1 MKLVIVESPTK
12 AKTISKFLGKG
23 YSVKSSFGHVRDLP
37 RGDMGIDT
45 EHDFAP
51 RYVIPRA
58 ARKNVTDLRKTA
70 AKATTIIF
78 ATDEDREGEAISWHL
93 REIFIKEIK
102 EGIGDKK
109 LQRIAF
115 HEITKE
121 AIDEAL
127 KNPREIDLHLV
138 DAQQARRVLDR
149 LVGYNLSPLLWA
161 KVAKGLSAGRVQSVA
176 LRFIV
181 EREREIQ
188 AFKTEEYW
196 TIEGMFENKNKAPF
210 EAKLTKIGDEQLEK
224 FSIKTEGE
232 AKKIVDALALTAFS
246 VTSVTTKTSRRSPA
260 APYTTSTLQQDAN
273 RKLGFSAKQTM
284 MLAQQLYEGIAI
296 GDEGHVGL
304 ITYMRTD
311 AVNLSEQFLKESRAV
326 IEKSFGAIAVP
337 DQPRH
342 YKAKSRLAQ
351 EAHEAIRPS
360 SANRHPALIKDYLEA
375 NQYKLYDLIWRRAM
389 ASQMRDAELE
399 TTSADILGAE
409 KYNFRASGTRVTFD
423 GFLALYPDNEKPA
436 EIPALAE
443 GETVTAKEI
452 LPKQHFTEPPAR
464 FSDASLVKIME
475 ENGIG
480 RPSTYAPTIGTLIER
495 NYAERIEGRRLKPT
509 EIAFVVND
517 LLVEN
522 FPIIVDYQFT
532 AKMEEGLDEI
542 AEGNKE
548 WIPVIREFYEPF
560 KKNLDEKAELL
571 EKMEIPSDEKC
582 DLCGKP
588 MVIKM
593 GRFGKFLGCT
603 GYPEC
608 KGIKRLGKTGE
619 VLPEEKTDE
628 KCSTCDAPM
637 KVKYGRFGA
646 FLSCSRYP
654 ECKTIKPML
663 KLIGMK
669 CPTCSVG
676 DVAERRTKRGKHFWG
691 CSRYPDCE
699 YTSWTNPLLPPKDKS
714 QSGTEAE
721 ANP

>member
-1 MKLVIVESPTK
+1 M
-12 AKTISKFLGKG
+12 
-23 YSVKSSFGHVRDLP
+23 KSSFGHVRDLP
-37 RGDMGIDT
+37 KGDMGIDT
-45 EHDFAP
+45 EHDFLPHYVVP
-51 RYVIPRA
+51 RT
-58 ARKNVTDLRKTA
+58 ARKNLTDLRKTA
-70 AKATTIIF
+70 AKADTIIF

-93 REIFIKEIK
+93 LEVFKKEIK
-102 EGIGDKK
+102 EGIEGKT

-121 AIDEAL
+121 AIAEAL
-127 KNPREIDLHLV
+127 KNPREIDLHMV
-138 DAQQARRVLDR
+138 NAQQARRILDR

-161 KVAKGLSAGRVQSVA
+161 KITKGLSAGRVQSVA

-188 AFKTEEYW
+188 AFKAEEYW
-196 TIEGMFENKNKAPF
+196 TIEGIFENKEKASF
-210 EAKLTKIGDEQLEK
+210 EAKLVKIGEESLEK
-224 FSIKTEGE
+224 FSITAEAD
-232 AKKIVDALALTAFS
+232 AKKIIDALVSASFNVNA
-246 VTSVTTKTSRRSPA
+246 VTKKISHRSPP

-284 MLAQQLYEGIAI
+284 MLAQQLYEGVVVP
-296 GDEGHVGL
+296 DEGQVGL

-311 AVNLSEQFLKESRAV
+311 AVNLSEQFLKESRTM
-326 IEKSFGAIAVP
+326 IEGSFGASHVP
-337 DQPRH
+337 EEPRH

-360 SANRHPALIKDYLEA
+360 SANRHPASIKENLEP
-375 NQYKLYDLIWRRAM
+375 NQYKLYDLIWRRAV
-389 ASQMRDAELE
+389 ASQMKDAELE
-399 TTSADILGAE
+399 TNSADILGAE
-409 KYNFRASGTRVTFD
+409 KYMFRASGTRVTFD
-423 GFLALYPDNEKPA
+423 GFLALYPDGERPT

-443 GETVTAKEI
+443 GEAVTAQEI

-464 FSDASLVKIME
+464 YSDASLVKIME

-480 RPSTYAPTIGTLIER
+480 RPSTYAPTIGTIIER
-495 NYAERIEGRRLKPT
+495 NYVERIEGRRLKPT

-548 WIPVIREFYEPF
+548 WVPVIREFYEPF

-571 EKMEIPSDEKC
+571 QKTEIATDEKC

-593 GRFGKFLGCT
+593 GRFGKFFGCT

-608 KGIKRLGKTGE
+608 KGIKRMGKTGE

-628 KCSTCDAPM
+628 KCPTCGAPM

-646 FLSCSRYP
+646 FLSCSTYP
-654 ECKTIKPML
+654 ACKTIKPML
-663 KLIGMK
+663 KLIGLK
-669 CPTCSVG
+669 CPTCTIG

-691 CSRYPDCE
+691 CSRYPDCD
-699 YTSWTNPLLPPKDKS
+699 YTSWTNPLLPPKEGSLTVPES
-714 QSGTEAE
+714 QV
-721 ANP
+721 